1 MPLLLLLLLSLL
13 WGIECVGSQ
22 GSQAG
27 AGASTNPRSPRWYS
41 DLEDGYQLQVQKS
54 VTVQEGL
61 CVFIPCIF
69 SYPPDGWKDSDP
81 VLGYWFQEQAYNFN
95 HEQVAPVATNNP
107 YRKVDSQTRDRFQ
120 LLGEPWNRS
129 CSLVIRD
136 AQRRD
141 TATYFFRVE
150 RGNTVKFNFKKYTL
164 ALEVTGLT
172 QKPDVYVPETLEPGR
187 PVTLLC
193 VFPGDF
199 EGCPAPKFSW
209 TGVAVSP
216 QGAEPRASL
225 FSALTLTPRPQD
237 NDTELTCR
245 VNFSRNGV
253 SAMRTIRLSVAEK
266 SNCGIEFAQAA
277 FVGAGLAALFFLCP
291 GLIFLMVKTLKRK
304 AIKTAAGRSD
314 APSVL
319 GTIPWEEEKTHRQ
332 TQKEDRHVKME
343 GKIGVMH
350 LQAKKRQGLPG
361 TTRSWKRSGKI
372 FPWSLQREHGP
383 VNILISNWLS
393 ADP

>member
-253 SAMRTIRLSVAEK
+253 SAMRTIRLSVA
-266 SNCGIEFAQAA
+266 
-277 FVGAGLAALFFLCP
+277 
-291 GLIFLMVKTLKRK
+291 
-304 AIKTAAGRSD
+304 GRGEDTQTNTEGRQTCEDGGKDWSD
-314 APSVL
+314 ASSSQETPRIAGNHQKLEEVRKDLPLEPSERAWPCQHLDFKLVVCR
-319 GTIPWEEEKTHRQ
+319 PVRQ
-332 TQKEDRHVKME
+332 
-343 GKIGVMH
+343 
-350 LQAKKRQGLPG
+350 
-361 TTRSWKRSGKI
+361 
-372 FPWSLQREHGP
+372 
-383 VNILISNWLS
+383 
-393 ADP
+393 